1 MTIRLANTWRTEEA
15 RPASEI
21 DHETWRAAALLA
33 CAHATCPE
41 DARLLLEALG
51 LVGYAGHAKSH
62 HDSDPHPV
70 RRICRRVPLLHG
82 WIVTHHVRIGE

>member
-1 MTIRLANTWRTEEA
+1 MTIRLANTWRVDDTPTIARALAQEA
-15 RPASEI
+15 EAAVNHR
-21 DHETWRAAALLA
+21 AALLA

-51 LVGYAGHAKSH
+51 LVSYAGHAKSH

-70 RRICRRVPLLHG
+70 RRTGLMDWRP
-82 WIVTHHVRIGE
+82 T